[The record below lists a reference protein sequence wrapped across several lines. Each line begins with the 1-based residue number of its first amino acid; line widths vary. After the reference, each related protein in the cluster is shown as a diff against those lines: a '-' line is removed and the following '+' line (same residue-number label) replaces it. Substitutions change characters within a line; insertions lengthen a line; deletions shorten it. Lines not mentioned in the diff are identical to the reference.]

1 MQESVHLFVNLY
13 ARLLIASLHSQVLEV
28 QSAFLSNFEVL
39 KLLQED
45 VTEQN
50 KNYKEAQKLAK
61 KAAAAG
67 RFAPGQPYFD
77 EQAYL
82 SKIVPDNVRTLQVE
96 VRPNSSFKGRKPRC

>member
-1 MQESVHLFVNLY
+1 M
-13 ARLLIASLHSQVLEV
+13 

-45 VTEQN
+45 VSEQN

-96 VRPNSSFKGRKPRC
+96 VRAYSRFGRPQAHGTDSVRGVL